1 MVGKWHLKS
10 DPTGFDFWQV
20 LQGQGPYYNPPM
32 NTPDGVKKITGYTT
46 DVITD
51 VSLDWLKKKRDP
63 NKPFILMSQ
72 HKAPHRNWQPGP
84 KYLTKYD
91 GMDIPEP
98 ETLRDNYKNRL
109 EPATT
114 QAMTIDRHLSTN
126 DLKIRTPGN
135 LTPEQKAKWDA
146 AYGPKNKAF
155 EESNLQGD
163 ELFKWKYQRYVK
175 DYPPLH

>member
-1 MVGKWHLKS
+1 
-10 DPTGFDFWQV
+10 
-20 LQGQGPYYNPPM
+20 
-32 NTPDGVKKITGYTT
+32 
-46 DVITD
+46 
-51 VSLDWLKKKRDP
+51 
-63 NKPFILMSQ
+63 MSQ

-135 LTPEQKAKWDA
+135 LTPEQKAKAVANLKRGRETAMRNRKAKLA
-146 AYGPKNKAF
+146 AKQAGKAPLPVIKEEAPKPKT
-155 EESNLQGD
+155 
-163 ELFKWKYQRYVK
+163 
-175 DYPPLH
+175 PPPGSLKGQCYHQQCQYETCTCVCFTFPSSDH